1 MVPQSV
7 WAVLRRAAP
16 CTTTLS
22 VRLPCFPACRN
33 WLCSSLSALCS
44 GTGQG
49 QAPVPGVLLL
59 LSLTP
64 YFQHRNHQPLCG
76 EGPSLTS
83 AELFH
88 GQIQNPTARMLQL
101 QSSSSIQLH
110 SLLFWRLAA
119 QLETITKSLQP
130 HVPTHFHT
138 HSAGTTSMKVL
149 PKLPK

>member
-1 MVPQSV
+1 MPQTV

-16 CTTTLS
+16 WATTLS

-33 WLCSSLSALCS
+33 GLCSSLSDLCS

-49 QAPVPGVLLL
+49 QAPGPGVLLL
-59 LSLTP
+59 LSLAP
-64 YFQHRNHQPLCG
+64 CFQYRNHQPLCG
-76 EGPSLTS
+76 EGPALKS

-88 GQIQNPTARMLQL
+88 GQIQNPTAQMLPL
-101 QSSSSIQLH
+101 QSSSSIQFH

-119 QLETITKSLQP
+119 NLETITKSLQP

-138 HSAGTTSMKVL
+138 HSAGTTSTKVL